1 MKTTN
6 AVIVFAVIA
15 LFFGLAILPS
25 SSAGISKADA
35 NTVQDIIILRF
46 EPDGNVITTKTTIEI
61 DDKSNALETIRKRCN
76 ALYENDEGLQQFL
89 DKKGDSYTK
98 IESQGYGFHFAFFHP
113 MRQSKLIF
121 RSAIIYRY
129 FNDEDYTKANNQ
141 TIALGPHK
149 GRILG
154 FIGYVCFSDRF
165 FGYAA
170 INGYS
175 IFRTDIKPTI

>member
-1 MKTTN
+1 MKTIN
-6 AVIVFAVIA
+6 AIIVFAVIA

-25 SSAGISKADA
+25 SNASLSKIDA
-35 NTVQDIIILRF
+35 STAQDIIILRF
-46 EPDGNVITTKTTIEI
+46 ESDGNLITTKTSIEASN
-61 DDKSNALETIRKRCN
+61 KSNFLETIRKKCN
-76 ALYENDEGLQQFL
+76 GLYENDEKLQQFI

-98 IESQGYGFHFAFFHP
+98 IESQGYGFHFAFFRP

-175 IFRTDIKPTI
+175 IFRTDIKPTV